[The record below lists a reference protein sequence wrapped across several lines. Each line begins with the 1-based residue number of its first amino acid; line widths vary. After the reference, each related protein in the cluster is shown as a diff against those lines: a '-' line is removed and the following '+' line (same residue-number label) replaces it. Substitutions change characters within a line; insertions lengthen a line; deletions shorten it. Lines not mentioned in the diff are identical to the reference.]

1 MSVEN
6 NILKILTILT
16 VTTQG
21 FVAPVIAG
29 EGVPLPKGNLN
40 GASGNCQGGAE
51 FVSLV
56 SGNRS
61 WKLGLGKRLVKKTR
75 VDQDWKI
82 ICKFEYG
89 SSSIGTGCF
98 YKGYI
103 VAGYEPDAVRVACYE
118 GVIPAD
124 LK

>member
-1 MSVEN
+1 MYN
-6 NILKILTILT
+6 MIFTIFAVT
-16 VTTQG
+16 VFAVHTLAT
-21 FVAPVIAG
+21 PVLAG
-29 EGVPLPKGNLN
+29 DDVVLPEGNLN
-40 GASGNCQGGAE
+40 GASSNCQGGAKSVE
-51 FVSLV
+51 LV

-75 VDQDWKI
+75 KDQDWKI

-98 YKGYI
+98 YKGSI
-103 VAGYEPDAVRVACYE
+103 VAGYEPDAVRVACYK
-118 GVIPAD
+118 GAIPAN

>member
-1 MSVEN
+1 MN
-6 NILKILTILT
+6 NKILAIFS
-16 VTTQG
+16 VAIFATQTLATPALAG
-21 FVAPVIAG
+21 DDVI
-29 EGVPLPKGNLN
+29 LPKGDLN
-40 GASGNCQGGAE
+40 GASSNCQGGAK
-51 FVSLV
+51 FVKLV

-75 VDQDWKI
+75 VDQDWNI

-98 YKGYI
+98 YKGYV

-118 GVIPAD
+118 GPIPAN